1 MVSTP
6 FISPSN
12 VRIALDS
19 LLYTSSNKAISL
31 LSLLLVDEFLI
42 QPDLPRSSLSRE
54 FALSHVLTSLISAEF
69 AHLRHISGYPIPESD
84 TPRELVLEMLH
95 YDAELMSPE
104 LIGWSWLYHHY
115 VRIDLD
121 IQAQIFCDAL
131 HIEERTLRRYQ
142 QHILKRLTNL
152 LIENEWAARVRQQK
166 RCLLSKLPRT
176 ANIDFFDARED
187 TSNYVKQMFAQ
198 AKPAHFCISGSRGVG
213 KTTFVEGILHDQIN
227 EGVIDQ
233 LVWVQMPV
241 SVAYVHNYLLEHLV
255 PPEAQI
261 ELRGYLLL
269 HRTVIVLDD
278 MESLFSD
285 VSHLREL
292 LYLLSPAV
300 VFMTYSSA
308 YAALPDTIE
317 VTLKEF
323 NESDARTFA
332 THVLASTQYAVQA
345 SDEQIATIW
354 DRVGG
359 NPLALQMI
367 IRNLPYFD
375 LKSIDSLLGLNT
387 VYDRIFRL
395 LDKKGQFAWI
405 ILALSPPSEV
415 EFSELQHT
423 WPKYIT
429 RDSIGNLLQYHIIE
443 VSTHSLRYRFITG
456 ARHYIEDMYQRDD
469 EPIRELTNYLL
480 PEFDSTISLQV
491 EHSNL
496 FLPQLEYILLAGW
509 INLDTYL
516 RGKWISNWWP
526 EGVRYKHW
534 ATWRTL
540 LETQIASNIIDV
552 KVYRGYAI
560 CLQHLGEWSLS
571 QQVIEAILSET
582 GRKGAFIEQAETLLQ
597 LSVILRH
604 RGKYE
609 KAFEILS
616 RVKEIAIRHHS
627 NPLILAL
634 SVEQI
639 RLAVD
644 LGDPQF
650 AKPFIPHLPDNIQSY
665 FLKSEIY
672 FLEGDYEQSRTYAQ
686 LALPYAK
693 NDFVVRARIYTLIG
707 RICEQENNLEGAQE
721 NFSWSLM
728 ILEQND
734 DAFGLSRA
742 QLNLG
747 ALFIRTGHYEEAAAL
762 LQAAEKIQRQLGNEV
777 TLAAIRHN
785 LRLLDIA
792 FSN

>member
-1 MVSTP
+1 MVSIP

-19 LLYTSSNKAISL
+19 LLYTSSDKAVSL

-42 QPDLPRSSLSRE
+42 QSDLPRSSLSRE
-54 FALSHVLTSLISAEF
+54 FALSHVLTSLISTEF
-69 AHLRHISGYPIPESD
+69 AHLRRVSGYPIPESD
-84 TPRELVLEMLH
+84 TPRELVLEMIH

-104 LIGWSWLYHHY
+104 IIGWSWLYHHY

-121 IQAQIFCDAL
+121 VQAQVFCDAL

-152 LIENEWAARVRQQK
+152 LIENEWSARVRQQK
-166 RCLLSKLPRT
+166 RRLLSELPRT
-176 ANIDFFDARED
+176 ANIEFLDARED
-187 TSNYVKQMFAQ
+187 TSNYVKRMFVQ
-198 AKPAHFCISGSRGVG
+198 AKPAHFCISGSRGIG
-213 KTTFVEGILHDQIN
+213 KTTFVEAILYDQIN

-241 SVAYVHNYLLEHLV
+241 SVAYVHNYLLEHLL

-261 ELRGYLLL
+261 DLREYLLL

-278 MESLFSD
+278 IEPLFND

-317 VTLKEF
+317 VSLKEF

-345 SDEQIATIW
+345 DDEQIATVW

-359 NPLALQMI
+359 NPLALQMV

-375 LKSIDSLLGLNT
+375 LKSIDNLLGLNT

-405 ILALSPPSEV
+405 ILALRPPSEV
-415 EFSELQHT
+415 EFSELQHI

-443 VSTHSLRYRFITG
+443 VSAHSLRHRFISG
-456 ARHYIEDMYQRDD
+456 ARHYIEDMYQRGD

-480 PEFDSTISLQV
+480 REFDSAIYLHN
-491 EHSNL
+491 EHTNL
-496 FLPQLEYILLAGW
+496 YLLQLEYVLLANW
-509 INLDTYL
+509 VSIDTHL
-516 RGKWISNWWP
+516 RKKWISIWWM

-540 LETQIASNIIDV
+540 LETQITFDTIDI
-552 KVYRGYAI
+552 KVYQGYAI
-560 CLQHLGEWSLS
+560 CLQHLGEWGLS
-571 QQVIEAILSET
+571 QQVIEVILSET
-582 GRKGAFIEQAETLLQ
+582 GRTGAFIEQAKTLLQ
-597 LSVILRH
+597 LSIILRH

-616 RVKEIAIRHHS
+616 RVEEIAIRYHS

-639 RLAVD
+639 HLAVD

-650 AKPFIPHLPDNIQSY
+650 AKPFVPKLPDDVQTY

-672 FLEGDYEQSRTYAQ
+672 FLEENYEQSRTYAQ

-693 NDFVVRARIYTLIG
+693 NDFVVRGRIYTLMG

-734 DAFGLSRA
+734 DTFGLSRA

-747 ALFIRTGHYEEAAAL
+747 ALFIRTGHYEEAATL
-762 LQAAEKIQRQLGNEV
+762 LQAAEKIQVQLGNQV

>member
-1 MVSTP
+1 MVSAP

-19 LLYTSSNKAISL
+19 LLYASSNKSVSL
-31 LSLLLVDEFLI
+31 LSLLVVDEFLL
-42 QPDLPRSSLSRE
+42 QPDLPRSSISRE
-54 FALSHVLTSLISAEF
+54 FALSHILTSLISAEF
-69 AHLRHISGYPIPESD
+69 ARLRHVSGYPIPESD
-84 TPRELVLEMLH
+84 TSRELVLEMIR
-95 YDAELMSPE
+95 YDAELTSPE

-121 IQAQIFCDAL
+121 IQAQIFCDTL

-142 QHILKRLTNL
+142 QHILKRFTNL

-166 RCLLSKLPRT
+166 RRLLRELPRT
-176 ANIDFFDARED
+176 ANLEFLDARED
-187 TSNYVKQMFAQ
+187 TTNYVRRMFAE

-213 KTTFVEGILHDQIN
+213 KTTFVEAILHDQIN
-227 EGVIDQ
+227 EGSIDQ
-233 LVWVQMPV
+233 LVWLQMPV
-241 SVAYVHNYLLEHLV
+241 SVVYAHNYLFEHLV

-261 ELRGYLLL
+261 ELREYLLL

-278 MESLFSD
+278 IEPLLND

-317 VTLKEF
+317 VTLQEF

-332 THVLASTQYAVQA
+332 THVLASTQYSAQA
-345 SDEQIATIW
+345 NDEQIATIW

-375 LKSIDSLLGLNT
+375 LKSIENLLGLNT
-387 VYDRIFRL
+387 IYDRIFRL
-395 LDKKGQFAWI
+395 LDKKGQLAWI
-405 ILALSPPSEV
+405 ILTLRLTKEF
-415 EFSELQHT
+415 EFSELQQI

-429 RDSIGNLLQYHIIE
+429 RDSIGNMLQYHILE
-443 VSTHSLRYRFITG
+443 VSANSLRYRFISG
-456 ARHYIEDMYQRDD
+456 ARHYIEEMYQQGD
-469 EPIRELTNYLL
+469 EHIHELTSYLL
-480 PEFDSTISLQV
+480 REFDSAISFHT
-491 EHSNL
+491 EHTNL
-496 FLPQLEYILLAGW
+496 YLPQLEYVLLADW
-509 INLDTYL
+509 VSLDSYL
-516 RGKWISNWWP
+516 RKKWISNWWT
-526 EGVRYKHW
+526 EGVQHKHW
-534 ATWRTL
+534 AIWRTL
-540 LETQIASNIIDV
+540 LETQIAFNIIDI
-552 KVYRGYAI
+552 KIYQGYAI
-560 CLQHLGEWSLS
+560 CLRHLGEWRLS
-571 QQVIEAILSET
+571 QQVIESILLET
-582 GRKGAFIEQAETLLQ
+582 GRRGAFIEQAETLLQ
-597 LSVILRH
+597 LSTILRH

-616 RVKEIAIRHHS
+616 RVEEIAIRHHS

-639 RLAVD
+639 HLAID

-650 AKPFIPHLPDNIQSY
+650 AKPFIPNLPDDIQSY

-672 FLEGDYEQSRTYAQ
+672 FLERDYEQSRIYAQ

-693 NDFVVRARIYTLIG
+693 NDFVFRARIFTLMG

-747 ALFIRTGHYEEAAAL
+747 ALFIRTGHYEEASAL
-762 LQAAEKIQRQLGNEV
+762 LQAAEKIQKQLGNQV

>member
-19 LLYTSSNKAISL
+19 LLYTSSNKSVSL

-54 FALSHVLTSLISAEF
+54 FALSHILTSLISAEF
-69 AHLRHISGYPIPESD
+69 THLRHISGYPVPESD
-84 TPRELVLEMLH
+84 TPRELVLEMIH

-152 LIENEWAARVRQQK
+152 LIENEWGARVRQQK
-166 RCLLSKLPRT
+166 RRLLSELPRA
-176 ANIDFFDARED
+176 ANFEFLDARED
-187 TSNYVKQMFAQ
+187 TINYVRRMFAE
-198 AKPAHFCISGSRGVG
+198 AKPAHFCISGSRGIG
-213 KTTFVEGILHDQIN
+213 KTTFVEAILHDQIN

-233 LVWVQMPV
+233 LVWVQMPM
-241 SVAYVHNYLLEHLV
+241 SVAYVHNYLLERLV

-261 ELRGYLLL
+261 ELREYLLL

-278 MESLFSD
+278 IEPLLND
-285 VSHLREL
+285 VSHLKEL
-292 LYLLSPAV
+292 LYVLSSAV

-317 VTLKEF
+317 VTLREF
-323 NESDARTFA
+323 NENDARTFA
-332 THVLASTQYAVQA
+332 THVLASTQYSVQA
-345 SDEQIATIW
+345 NDEQIATIW

-359 NPLALQMI
+359 NPLALQLI

-375 LKSIDSLLGLNT
+375 LKSIDSLIGLNT
-387 VYDRIFRL
+387 VCDRIFRL
-395 LDKKGQFAWI
+395 LDKEGQQVWI
-405 ILALSPPSEV
+405 ILALTSPNEV
-415 EFSELQHT
+415 EFNQLRLI
-423 WPKYIT
+423 WPKQIT
-429 RDSIGNLLQYHIIE
+429 RNSIGSLLQYHIIE
-443 VSTHSLRYRFITG
+443 ASSTLHYRFISS
-456 ARHYIEDMYQRDD
+456 ARRYIEEMYQRGD
-469 EPIRELTNYLL
+469 EHVHQLTNYLL
-480 PEFDSTISLQV
+480 REFDSVISLHV
-491 EHSNL
+491 ESVNL
-496 FLPQLEYILLAGW
+496 YLSQLEYVLLADW
-509 INLDTYL
+509 VSLDTHL
-516 RGKWISNWWP
+516 RKKWISNWWT

-540 LETQIASNIIDV
+540 LEMQIASDTIDIKV
-552 KVYRGYAI
+552 KQGYAI
-560 CLQHLGEWSLS
+560 CLQHLGEWGLS
-571 QQVIEAILSET
+571 QQVIESILLET
-582 GRKGAFIEQAETLLQ
+582 GRSGAFIEQAEALLQ
-597 LSVILRH
+597 LSIILRN

-616 RVKEIAIRHHS
+616 RVEEIAIRHHS

-639 RLAVD
+639 HLAVD

-650 AKPFIPHLPDNIQSY
+650 AKPFIPNLPDDIQSY

-672 FLEGDYEQSRTYAQ
+672 FLEEDYEQSRTYAQ

-693 NDFVVRARIYTLIG
+693 SDFMFRARIYTLMG

-734 DAFGLSRA
+734 DTFALSRA

-747 ALFIRTGHYEEAAAL
+747 ALFIRKGHYEEAAEL
-762 LQAAEKIQRQLGNEV
+762 LQAAEKIQLQLGNQA
-777 TLAAIRHN
+777 TSAAIRHN